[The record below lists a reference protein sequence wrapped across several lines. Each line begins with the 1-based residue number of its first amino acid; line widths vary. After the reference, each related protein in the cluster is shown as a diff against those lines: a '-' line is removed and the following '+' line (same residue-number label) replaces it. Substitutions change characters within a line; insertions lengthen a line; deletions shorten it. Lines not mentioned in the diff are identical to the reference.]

1 MRVFLLDLWLDLRE
15 KRLAPVALAL
25 LAGVLVIPFALAK
38 SDPEPPPPPPAP
50 TAEQGANLPKVVAD
64 ARTEGDLGSRLT
76 SFDPRDPFEPTAS
89 AAAPAQT
96 GGAPQ
101 GGTTTTTGGTPSGG
115 GSTPSGGGS
124 TPSGG
129 GTTPSGGGTPSTGGT
144 TKRITYTFTTDIVF
158 GQFGEEKR
166 YNKVKRLQ
174 LIPSEDDPAVVFLG
188 VTTSGKTAV
197 FLVDGRFTVS
207 GDGACK
213 PSRSDCTFVY
223 LRTDPDHNSTLL
235 TDDGDGTV
243 YRLTLRDI
251 DRVAVSAQNQSA
263 SGDGSPA
270 FTGSTRDAA
279 PPGEPE
285 AGPRERRSFKSPVFG
300 DDQR

>member
-1 MRVFLLDLWLDLRE
+1 V
-15 KRLAPVALAL
+15 
-25 LAGVLVIPFALAK
+25 
-38 SDPEPPPPPPAP
+38 
-50 TAEQGANLPKVVAD
+50 
-64 ARTEGDLGSRLT
+64 GSRLT
-76 SFDPRDPFEPTAS
+76 AFDPRDPFEPTGS
-89 AAAPAQT
+89 AASTAPA
-96 GGAPQ
+96 A
-101 GGTTTTTGGTPSGG
+101 GGTPATTTTGGSPSGG
-115 GSTPSGGGS
+115 TST

-129 GTTPSGGGTPSTGGT
+129 GTTPTGGTTPSGGTTPTT